1 MKTEV
6 YFVYDDEGR
15 ATGKV
20 LGYAELA
27 QLSAERAVQRL
38 GDINEEMTSFITKSS
53 AGWNYEDI
61 KEILETDGYTIEKYQ
76 IDVLVIGP
84 QAEVKEKLT
93 IIDQSLNEIVIAA
106 ECHSDDRAVE
116 VDFDAEDWFKTAK
129 DNEIIAL
136 AACGFGGDY
145 PADYVAESLADVNKE
160 IADMYSYIQMRSR
173 NGTIGFEC
181 YVNETDAL
189 TWISINRSN
198 LIPLIKE
205 ANEDLIITIDN
216 LNLNLD

>member
-1 MKTEV
+1 MINKGVKMKTEV
-6 YFVYDDEGR
+6 YFVYDNEGR
-15 ATGKV
+15 SNGKV

-38 GDINEEMTSFITKSS
+38 GDINEERTSFITKSS

-76 IDVLVIGP
+76 IDVLVIRP
-84 QAEVKEKLT
+84 QAEVKEN
-93 IIDQSLNEIVIAA
+93 LNEIVIAA

-145 PADYVAESLADVNKE
+145 PADYVAESLADVNEE
-160 IADMYSYIQMRSR
+160 IADMYSYIEMRSR
-173 NGTIGFEC
+173 NETIGFEC
-181 YVNETDAL
+181 NVNETDAL

-216 LNLNLD
+216 LNLN